1 MQNRTKNHTDANPH
15 KLLLGPLE
23 EALRR
28 ERRKLDALR
37 KTERQR
43 VQEVPLAAVE
53 PDQTKTRPPLL
64 EIIPPTKRVATA
76 KNGREATIRQETK
89 FPASAV
95 SNSQSTARIA
105 IIAPAENQTKRPRG
119 SGSIFKNGSSTF
131 WIKFSERGIP
141 RRESSHSTDRKDA
154 EKLLKRRLA
163 EIETQ
168 TYIPRQNVRIDE
180 LIVDVLTDHK
190 DNGRKS
196 TEQVEGRWRLH
207 LQPFFTRM
215 RASDVTTQHLR
226 RYIAARR
233 DQCAEP
239 ATINRE
245 LALLRRAFNLGLEST
260 PPKVRIVPH
269 FPMLKESNVR
279 RGFLESDQYDR
290 VSEECAKAGLW
301 MRANFELGFTY
312 GWRLHELT
320 GEQGLRVGQ
329 VNFFANTIRLHP
341 GETKNDDA
349 REVDMTQPVRE
360 LLRQC
365 VHGKGPNDY
374 VFTRENGGPVIDFRK
389 TWEAVCVR
397 AGVGEL
403 VCPDCDEAVDGERH
417 CAVCGRDWD
426 AGEVRYEGLLFHDLR
441 RTAVRGMIR
450 AGISE
455 KVAMTVSGH
464 RTRSIFDRYHIVS
477 PSDIR
482 DAARKLEAKRA
493 QEAEQMAASER
504 SKVSQ
509 FGQSLGRV
517 APKQGQV
524 SGFGSGPL
532 QSTLL
537 PN

>member
-1 MQNRTKNHTDANPH
+1 MQ
-15 KLLLGPLE
+15 
-23 EALRR
+23 
-28 ERRKLDALR
+28 
-37 KTERQR
+37 
-43 VQEVPLAAVE
+43 
-53 PDQTKTRPPLL
+53 
-64 EIIPPTKRVATA
+64 A
-76 KNGREATIRQETK
+76 KH
-89 FPASAV
+89 
-95 SNSQSTARIA
+95 
-105 IIAPAENQTKRPRG
+105 ENQTKRARG
-119 SGSIFKNGSSTF
+119 SGSIFQNGSATW
-131 WIKFSERGIP
+131 WIKYSERGIQ

-168 TYIPRQNVRIDE
+168 TYIPRQNIRIDE
-180 LIVDVLTDHK
+180 LIGDVLTDHK

-196 TEQVEGRWRLH
+196 TDQVEGRWRLH

-215 RASDVTTQHLR
+215 RASDVTTEHLR

-245 LALLRRAFNLGLEST
+245 LALLRRAFNLGVQST

-279 RGFLESDQYDR
+279 RGFLESDQYDHM
-290 VSEECAKAGLW
+290 SAECAKVGLW
-301 MRANFELGFTY
+301 MRAIFELGFTY

-320 GEQGLRVGQ
+320 GAQGLRIEQ
-329 VNFFANTIRLHP
+329 VNFLANSISLYP

-360 LLRQC
+360 LLKQC

-374 VFTRENGGPVIDFRK
+374 VFTRENGEPVIDFRK

-397 AGVGEL
+397 AGVEL
-403 VCPDCDEAVDGERH
+403 VCPDCDEPVDGKKY

-426 AGEVRYEGLLFHDLR
+426 AGEVKYQGLLFHDLR

-450 AGISE
+450 AGIAE
-455 KVAMTVSGH
+455 KVAMTLSGH

-482 DAARKLEAKRA
+482 DAARKLEANRA
-493 QEAEQMAASER
+493 QAAEQMADLGR
-504 SKVSQ
+504 SPASQ
-509 FGQSLGRV
+509 FGQSLGRD
-517 APKQGQV
+517 APKPGQV
-524 SGFGSGPL
+524 SSSGSSPL
-532 QSTLL
+532 PTTFL